1 MESASRHQ
9 CIRDLTKMAQLSH
22 YEMESYL
29 GDPEEPRILW
39 TSISERRDVGKRERG
54 TEMRA
59 KRLGRSH
66 CESWTEYRSVTKER
80 RLHEFGKPP

>member
-29 GDPEEPRILW
+29 GDPEEPRHLW
-39 TSISERRDVGKRERG
+39 TSVPERRDVGKRERG
-54 TEMRA
+54 REMRA
-59 KRLGRSH
+59 KR
-66 CESWTEYRSVTKER
+66 W
-80 RLHEFGKPP
+80 GKASL